1 MYYICKKFYYRNFF
15 HIILKVDAFLTSYC
29 FFSYIAGNLVTS
41 RGPAT
46 AVEFGLTLVEV
57 LLGNEEKDKVA
68 KGILYPL

>member
-1 MYYICKKFYYRNFF
+1 MYYICKKIYYRTFF
-15 HIILKVDAFLTSYC
+15 HIILKVDAFLTC

-57 LLGNEEKDKVA
+57 LLSNEEKDKVA